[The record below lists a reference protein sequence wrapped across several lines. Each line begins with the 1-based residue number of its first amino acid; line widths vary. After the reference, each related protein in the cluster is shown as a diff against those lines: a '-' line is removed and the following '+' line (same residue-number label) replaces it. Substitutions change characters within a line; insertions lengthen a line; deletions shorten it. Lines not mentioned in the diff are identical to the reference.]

1 MENTCFYCQE
11 ETIVEEFKNPN
22 TYETHPTCE
31 KCKAEL
37 STYNRELK
45 FFVKLIWPGI
55 PLLIFFSIISFI
67 FVDWQTGVLF
77 IAIAIFAGMVSYFGL
92 EYFRTKK
99 EKKLG
104 TYVDVKNI
112 QWCKTCK
119 YYKKVKSYKNELWQS
134 QEIVG
139 DSEIPCKI
147 LNDTKAVWAEFFN
160 MESGQ
165 RTLYPKNCER
175 WTKK

>member
-1 MENTCFYCQE
+1 MKNTCFYCQE
-11 ETIVEEFKNPN
+11 KTIVEEFQNPN

-104 TYVDVKNI
+104 TYVGVKNLPELSDNTVFI
-112 QWCKTCK
+112 RVTQQL
-119 YYKKVKSYKNELWQS
+119 NE
-134 QEIVG
+134 IYG
-139 DSEIPCKI
+139 K
-147 LNDTKAVWAEFFN
+147 
-160 MESGQ
+160 
-165 RTLYPKNCER
+165 
-175 WTKK
+175 